1 MPGRNPRRICARN
14 VPLQK
19 SALPHLDNAAWLR
32 YLLSNRL
39 TSRGFEGEQRD
50 IQEIRWAFTRGRCGR
65 AVLRHCT
72 RDLVC
77 NGTKKCAHEHTGP
90 AESIRP
96 SLRNGLT
103 AYGALSP
110 ETNSFCLR
118 HRRIDGFANP
128 VGSAKTSADLTPAT
142 GARTTRFC
150 RTQLPSPNHPTSH
163 LRPAEV
169 LAEAFKRRSSTRCRS
184 LTENRPANMP
194 ARPTLPR
201 PPHPIPTF
209 RDDRDTPLVEGMRC
223 GRYGTDLGET
233 GRGIFLGAGAGRGKS
248 D

>member
-1 MPGRNPRRICARN
+1 MTPNMH
-14 VPLQK
+14 
-19 SALPHLDNAAWLR
+19 PH
-32 YLLSNRL
+32 
-39 TSRGFEGEQRD
+39 SRGAMRPRLDRSSRPMRAQGRPGA
-50 IQEIRWAFTRGRCGR
+50 RCTRG
-65 AVLRHCT
+65 
-72 RDLVC
+72 LVC

-118 HRRIDGFANP
+118 HRRIDGFAKP
-128 VGSAKTSADLTPAT
+128 GW
-142 GARTTRFC
+142 ARENLRRFD
-150 RTQLPSPNHPTSH
+150 TSH
-163 LRPAEV
+163 GCQNHTLLPYAASFTKPFDQPSATVRSSGRGV
-169 LAEAFKRRSSTRCRS
+169 KRRSSTRCRS

-209 RDDRDTPLVEGMRC
+209 RDDRDTPLVEGMRWASYR
-223 GRYGTDLGET
+223 GDLGET
-233 GRGIFLGAGAGRGKS
+233 GRGIFLGEGLDGGNRVDWVEEISVLAQRAWGRKHCK
-248 D
+248 

>member
-1 MPGRNPRRICARN
+1 MRPRLDRSSRPGRAQGRPGARC
-14 VPLQK
+14 
-19 SALPHLDNAAWLR
+19 
-32 YLLSNRL
+32 
-39 TSRGFEGEQRD
+39 
-50 IQEIRWAFTRGRCGR
+50 TRGP
-65 AVLRHCT
+65 
-72 RDLVC
+72 VC
-77 NGTKKCAHEHTGP
+77 NGTEKCAHEHTGP

-103 AYGALSP
+103 AYGALFP

-128 VGSAKTSADLTPAT
+128 VGLRENLRRFDTSHGCQNHTLLPYAASFTKPTDQPFAT
-142 GARTTRFC
+142 GRSSGRG
-150 RTQLPSPNHPTSH
+150 
-163 LRPAEV
+163 V
-169 LAEAFKRRSSTRCRS
+169 KRRSSTRCRS

-223 GRYGTDLGET
+223 GRYAGDLGET
-233 GRGIFLGAGAGRGKS
+233 GRGIFFRRELDGANQIDWVQKISFLAQRACGRKRCK
-248 D
+248 